1 MSAELYTSRC
11 RTANVLAVARTNIEI
26 DAELMGRVME
36 TYGFKSMREAVDFA
50 LRELIEP
57 DIKDMLE
64 LQGIGW
70 EGDLDVLRGKKR
82 PET

>member
-1 MSAELYTSRC
+1 MC
-11 RTANVLAVARTNIEI
+11 ITANVLVVARTNIEI
-26 DAELMGRVME
+26 DEDVMRRVMDA
-36 TYGFKSMREAVDFA
+36 YSFKSMREAVDFA

-64 LQGIGW
+64 LRGIGW

-82 PET
+82 RQR

>member
-1 MSAELYTSRC
+1 
-11 RTANVLAVARTNIEI
+11 VLAVARTNIEI

-36 TYGFKSMREAVDFA
+36 TYGFKSMRETVDFA

>member
-1 MSAELYTSRC
+1 M
-11 RTANVLAVARTNIEI
+11 LAVTRTNIEI
-26 DAELMGRVME
+26 DEQLMRQVMS

-50 LRELIEP
+50 LRELVEP
-57 DIKDMLE
+57 DVKSILE

-82 PET
+82 VDP